1 MNGYKSPSGTTDNN
15 DGGVNNL
22 SALSQSAIGFKSK
35 SAFCYPVSLK
45 QSAVGFKQSAIGFK
59 QSAIGFKSKSAF
71 SMRLLMTLFKDR
83 EKNEIVWQ
91 IICKTDFNSK
101 ADTVILMVA

>member
-22 SALSQSAIGFKSK
+22 SALSSRRSALSQNRHFVIL
-35 SAFCYPVSLK
+35 SALS
-45 QSAVGFKQSAIGFK
+45 QSAVGFK

-71 SMRLLMTLFKDR
+71 SMRLLMTLFKD
-83 EKNEIVWQ
+83 
-91 IICKTDFNSK
+91 SK
-101 ADTVILMVA
+101 KE

>member
-15 DGGVNNL
+15 DGDVNNL
-22 SALSQSAIGFKSK
+22 SALSSRRSALSQNRHFVIL
-35 SAFCYPVSLK
+35 SALS

-71 SMRLLMTLFKDR
+71 SMRLLMTLFKD
-83 EKNEIVWQ
+83 
-91 IICKTDFNSK
+91 SK
-101 ADTVILMVA
+101 KE

>member
-15 DGGVNNL
+15 DGDVNNL
-22 SALSQSAIGFKSK
+22 SALSIRRSALS
-35 SAFCYPVSLK
+35 
-45 QSAVGFKQSAIGFK
+45 QSAVGFKQSAIGFKQSAVGFK

-71 SMRLLMTLFKDR
+71 SMRWLMTLFKDR

-91 IICKTDFNSK
+91 ITGKTDFNSK
-101 ADTVILMVA
+101 DETIIAMVV

>member
-45 QSAVGFKQSAIGFK
+45 QSAVGFKQSAL
-59 QSAIGFKSKSAF
+59 GFKSKSAF

-83 EKNEIVWQ
+83 EKNEIIWQ
-91 IICKTDFNSK
+91 ITSKTDFNSK
-101 ADTVILMVA
+101 AETIIAMVV

>member
-15 DGGVNNL
+15 DGDVNNL
-22 SALSQSAIGFKSK
+22 SALSIRRSALS
-35 SAFCYPVSLK
+35 
-45 QSAVGFKQSAIGFK
+45 QSAVGFK

-83 EKNEIVWQ
+83 EKNEIIWQ
-91 IICKTDFNSK
+91 ITSKTDFNSK
-101 ADTVILMVA
+101 ADTVILMVV

>member
-15 DGGVNNL
+15 DGDVNNL
-22 SALSQSAIGFKSK
+22 SALSIRRSALSQNRHFVIL
-35 SAFCYPVSLK
+35 SALS
-45 QSAVGFKQSAIGFK
+45 QSAVGFK

-83 EKNEIVWQ
+83 EKNEIIWQ
-91 IICKTDFNSK
+91 ITSKTDFNSK
-101 ADTVILMVA
+101 ADTVILMVV